1 MPRASCLTLLLLACA
16 MPGFAQDQDTQRAL
30 IERDL
35 RTEEFAARLRG
46 ASPEEI
52 QRLEN
57 LGARQLRDVKKD
69 LPPELRAYERQKAAE
84 ERALA
89 LPPPVVRVPEPE
101 KPRPL
106 PAKPP
111 CAVDVV
117 PADGVEPPTNG
128 LQNRCSTS

>member
-1 MPRASCLTLLLLACA
+1 MPRLSLLVLALA
-16 MPGFAQDQDTQRAL
+16 LPAFAQEQDVQRAL
-30 IERDL
+30 IERDQ
-35 RTEEFAARLRG
+35 RTDEFAARLRG
-46 ASPEEI
+46 APLEEQ

-57 LGARQLRDVKKD
+57 LGERQRREVKPE
-69 LPPELRAYERQKAAE
+69 LPMDLRAYERQKAAD
-84 ERALA
+84 ERTLA

-106 PAKPP
+106 PVKPP